1 MSSFERIGNGN
12 RREKIYLTERIAGG
26 GAADIFKIKEF
37 SDEVAKIYKVV
48 KTYDRT
54 KKKSE

>member
-12 RREKIYLTERIAGG
+12 KKEKIYLTERIAGG

-37 SDEVAKIYKVV
+37 SDEVAKIYKSSQDLRS
-48 KTYDRT
+48 YE
-54 KKKSE
+54 KKSE